1 MPPKRLIKGVG
12 KAGDNVTNTLYNLW
26 KTAEFGH
33 RTQREKTA
41 YQNAYGA
48 VEWYVNTGRA
58 PLGWERALDRADP
71 KKLLDYILDGD
82 NQSMSEQVERATDY
96 LKRYCRLE
104 EAVWGNQPSGG
115 ERNIVLKL
123 TKAEQDLLLD
133 ALGALSEKRTGR
145 EYLADQSEE
154 ALADNRE
161 YVQRT
166 AALRDRV
173 SSAKPMPAK
182 QKKPKRM
189 ER

>member
-1 MPPKRLIKGVG
+1 MT
-12 KAGDNVTNTLYNLW
+12 DTLFNLW

-33 RTQREKTA
+33 RTQREKAA
-41 YQNAYGA
+41 YQDAFGA
-48 VEWYVNTGRA
+48 VEWYINTGRA

-82 NQSMSEQVERATDY
+82 SQSMSEQVERATDY

-115 ERNIVLKL
+115 ERNIALKL
-123 TKAEQDLLLD
+123 TKGEQDLLLD
-133 ALGALSEKRTGR
+133 ALAALGEKRTGR
-145 EYLADQSEE
+145 DYLADQSEA

-173 SSAKPMPAK
+173 SSVKPMPVK